1 MKKEDFKELL
11 ASVREAGAYLRG
23 EAQPSR
29 VFEVTVPKTARTE
42 QEQFAICV
50 QTDDPELLIP
60 RKLYRVTALG
70 DDLYK
75 VIDEAGETAIYPS
88 DHFILVE
95 LPSEVEQALLAAE
108 PAASA

>member
-1 MKKEDFKELL
+1 MEKADFEELL
-11 ASVREAGAYLRG
+11 ASVREGGAILRG

-29 VFEVTVPKTARTE
+29 SFKVDAPIEPSTAE
-42 QEQFAICV
+42 PQFAICV

-60 RKLYRVTALG
+60 RKFYRVTALSG
-70 DDLYK
+70 GY
-75 VIDEAGETAIYPS
+75 VRVVDEEGWATIYPA
-88 DHFILVE
+88 DHFIFVE